1 MRSRALLALA
11 AACTAPQRPPATE
24 PDATVTPRT
33 VVAQPPTPD
42 VNTGR
47 MDLAKAVNALPTS
60 FDGTTH
66 IVLSGDALQVNGQPA
81 GDVKEASSTG
91 QLRRLDALFDLLKR
105 NRAAWKARH
114 PAAAFCGCATLW
126 VPRQTSLWVF
136 KSIFQTA
143 AFAGYP
149 NLHLAVEVS
158 DAAPPRVGYLDFDAS
173 VPFPRQT
180 VREHVE
186 LHVDYRDGG
195 DILLA
200 WRVGTKI
207 VRTTALDEQLGPR
220 ERRLSQLRE
229 RLASEWRSYGGH
241 QSEHDSA
248 VDRAVIHAPNSLD
261 VATFAS
267 LLDAVQSV
275 RRRLLINGVAQRVPA
290 FNVTFK
296 LN

>member
-11 AACTAPQRPPATE
+11 AACTAPQRPPAAE
-24 PDATVTPRT
+24 HAAVTPLT
-33 VVAQPPTPD
+33 VARPPTID
-42 VNTGR
+42 VDRHR
-47 MDLAKAVNALPTS
+47 MELAEAVNALPTS

-66 IVLSGDALQVNGQPA
+66 VVLSGNALQVNGEPA

-91 QLRRLDALFDLLKR
+91 KLRRLDALFDVLEK
-105 NRAAWKARH
+105 NRAAWKARY
-114 PAAAFCGCATLW
+114 PGVDSCGCATLW
-126 VPRQTSLWVF
+126 VPRQTSLLVF

-158 DAAPPRVGYLDFDAS
+158 GAAPPRVGYLDFDAS

-180 VREHVE
+180 VREQVE
-186 LHVDYRDGG
+186 LHVDYLDGG

-207 VRTTALDEQLGPR
+207 VRTTALDDELGPR

-248 VDRAVIHAPNSLD
+248 VDQAVIHAPNSLD

-267 LLDAVQSV
+267 LVDAVQSV
-275 RRRLLINGVAQRVPA
+275 RRPSLVNGVAQRVPA